1 MQDAAQEEIMKNIL
15 TVKMNRNSGMKDA
28 AQEENMKS
36 ILTVKMNMKDAAHN
50 SISFCLCLLLYFH
63 LIRGGTKPG
72 QSPRLMIKFTNFVT
86 IDLKIVNI
94 VSKIKF
100 NLQFI

>member
-1 MQDAAQEEIMKNIL
+1 MKINE
-15 TVKMNRNSGMKDA
+15 TVKINRNSGMKDA

-36 ILTVKMNMKDAAHN
+36 ILTVKMNRNSCMKDAAHN